1 MFHANCWGL
10 AYAAPLL
17 GADLIMPSR
26 FLQAPALARLIEEER
41 VTVPAGVPTIWLELL
56 RHADEHRPDLSSVR
70 TIIAGGAAVPR
81 TLMEA
86 FEERHGLRII
96 QAWGMTEMSPL
107 GSVARPPASA
117 SGEEHWS
124 ARATAGRLVPLVEGR
139 IVDDDGNEVEWDGSS
154 TGELQ
159 VRGPFVARTYYEEP
173 EAADRFDGD
182 WLKSGDVAA
191 IDRGGVV
198 RITDRA
204 KDVIKSGGEWI
215 SSVDLEGEIMAHPAV
230 AEAAVIAVPHERWQ
244 ERPLACVVVKEGASV
259 TPEELR
265 EHLRD
270 RVAKWWV
277 PEEFAFIDAV
287 PKTSVGKFDKKVLRA
302 RLRAGELGRQAT
314 TA

>member
-1 MFHANCWGL
+1 
-10 AYAAPLL
+10 
-17 GADLIMPSR
+17 
-26 FLQAPALARLIEEER
+26 
-41 VTVPAGVPTIWLELL
+41 
-56 RHADEHRPDLSSVR
+56 
-70 TIIAGGAAVPR
+70 
-81 TLMEA
+81 
-86 FEERHGLRII
+86 
-96 QAWGMTEMSPL
+96 
-107 GSVARPPASA
+107 
-117 SGEEHWS
+117 
-124 ARATAGRLVPLVEGR
+124 
-139 IVDDDGNEVEWDGSS
+139 
-154 TGELQ
+154 

-182 WLKSGDVAA
+182 WLKTGDVAS

-230 AEAAVIAVPHERWQ
+230 AEAAVIAVPNERWQ
-244 ERPLACVVVKEGASV
+244 ERPLACVVVKEGTSV
-259 TPEELR
+259 TQQELR

-270 RVAKWWV
+270 RVAKWWI
-277 PEEFAFIDAV
+277 PEEFVFIDAV